1 VLLGVLLVEV
11 QGIAKQLSQQRREP
25 SAEPEA
31 RRMPLGVLLPVMAVL
46 MVGLVVAFRV
56 LWRGRADQWEAVVVW
71 AALAV
76 GLSSVVLPAVLAL
89 LPPGRAPSSRR
100 RLIRARA
107 WVPPLAGLAVG
118 LAASPLAFGGGDVT
132 GARFAVYG
140 TCLSHGC
147 GLKQRSGPG
156 PAFREVATRLNDGEL
171 VLVVCQTSGPPPPRV
186 RSRVWDRLRNG
197 NYVSDAFVNTPNR
210 AGGFSEELPRC

>member
-1 VLLGVLLVEV
+1 
-11 QGIAKQLSQQRREP
+11 
-25 SAEPEA
+25 
-31 RRMPLGVLLPVMAVL
+31 MPLGVLLPVMGVL

-89 LPPGRAPSSRR
+89 LPPGHGLSSRR

-107 WVPPLAGLAVG
+107 WVPPLAGLVVG
-118 LAASPLAFGGGDVT
+118 LAASPLAFGGDDVT

-140 TCLSHGC
+140 TCLSQGC

-156 PAFREVATRLNDGEL
+156 PAFREAGTRLNDGEL
-171 VLVVCQTSGPPPPRV
+171 VLVVCQTSGPPPPRM

-197 NYVSDAFVNTPNR
+197 SYVSDAFVNTPNR
-210 AGGFSEELPRC
+210 AGGYSEELPRC